1 MKAIKFLL
9 LISLITTVA
18 CTRKSKKDSKGDDS
32 FVEAPAI
39 EIENPQDDE
48 NGQSSEDTSEN
59 STGDSQ
65 LNFEPVLVSEQN
77 FEEFSSGGN
86 WSLVDFGLNHNSSKG
101 DYQDEDKLLFNIEW
115 TARTRKLM
123 ADRLGY
129 ERSEM
134 TRDFANSI
142 CEPKLEVGKESVY
155 TSGNSQNR
163 IAELDSDLSHCGV
176 NGNEPAAVS
185 LNSYVKT
192 EIGYKYKVQLR
203 YQMRKYGQM
212 TDKSYRDLVVK
223 FGSSL
228 EKFDPVF
235 DRFESVELEMTAVHK
250 YSKLILRDNG
260 LPNSLGILIDDIK
273 IINLG
278 PVDDYQ
284 LCSEKFRKNSR
295 GFKKCVIGEIDTN
308 EICELDETAI
318 VKATKADSVASNRR
332 DTSNIFTQEAAQNGN
347 INFFSLGLKGKL
359 TLSCQIDG
367 QAGLMEIEGKSLS
380 LNEISWNNMTADS
393 YPEMAKVIVKLQDC
407 YEEELNRTQTIGT
420 VKTSETFSYTFDQD
434 DQDRSYSGC
443 RLDKLVIKDI
453 TPNGPSKDGFD
464 INSLQL
470 N

>member
-9 LISLITTVA
+9 LLSLITTVA
-18 CTRKSKKDSKGDDS
+18 CTRKSKKDSKEDDS

-39 EIENPQDDE
+39 EIENPQEED
-48 NGQSSEDTSEN
+48 NGQDSSAD
-59 STGDSQ
+59 STT
-65 LNFEPVLVSEQN
+65 NFEPVLVAEQN

-86 WSLVDFGLNHNSSKG
+86 WSLVDFGLNHNSAKD
-101 DYQDEDKLLFNIEW
+101 DYQDQDKLLFNIEW

-142 CEPKLEVGKESVY
+142 CAPKLEVGKESVY

-163 IAELDSDLSHCGV
+163 IAELDSDLGHCGV

-185 LNSYVKT
+185 LSSFIKT
-192 EIGYKYKVQLR
+192 EIGYRYKVQLR

-212 TDKSYRDLVVK
+212 TDKSYRDLVVR
-223 FGSSL
+223 FGSSF

-235 DRFESVELEMTAVHK
+235 DAFEIVELEMTAIHK
-250 YSKLILRDNG
+250 YSKLVLRDNG
-260 LPNSLGILIDDIK
+260 LPNSHGILIDDIK
-273 IINLG
+273 IFNLG

-284 LCSEKFRKNSR
+284 ICSEKFRKNSR
-295 GFKKCVIGEIDTN
+295 GFKKCVIGEIDTDKN
-308 EICELDETAI
+308 CDLDETAI
-318 VKATKADSVASNRR
+318 VKATKGESVASNRR
-332 DTSNIFTQEAAQNGN
+332 DTSNIFTQEAAQNGK
-347 INFFSLGLKGKL
+347 INFFSIGIKGKL
-359 TLSCQIDG
+359 ILSCQLDG
-367 QAGLMEIEGKSLS
+367 QAGLMEIENKTLS
-380 LNEISWNNMTADS
+380 FQEISWNNVNAQS
-393 YPEMAKVIVKLQDC
+393 YPEVVKVIVKLQDC
-407 YEEELNRTQTIGT
+407 YEEELNRTQSIGT
-420 VKTSETFSYTFDQD
+420 VKTSEAFNYTFDQD
-434 DQDRSYSGC
+434 DEDRSYTGC